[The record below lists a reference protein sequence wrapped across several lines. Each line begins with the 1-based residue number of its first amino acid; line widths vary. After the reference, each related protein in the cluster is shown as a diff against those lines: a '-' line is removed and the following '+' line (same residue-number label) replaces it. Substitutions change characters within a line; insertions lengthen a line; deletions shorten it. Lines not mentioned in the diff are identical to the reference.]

1 MLIRGFA
8 AAAENHISRV
18 AQIQG
23 ERASG
28 RKAERKGARMFSKLL
43 FQIRIRIRIRT
54 RTRIRILKFE
64 FEFEFLSSN
73 SNSNF

>member
-43 FQIRIRIRIRT
+43 FQIRIRTQIRI
-54 RTRIRILKFE
+54 RIRILKFE